1 VDFWDGITTLVLAGL
16 VFGFL
21 FRNQM
26 RAWLSRWRKPA
37 AKPAAAAEI
46 LPPEP
51 FDLQALTARLYEL
64 DKIFGPFGSNAAHPS
79 DLYAQP
85 DFREAVRLLS
95 LRDVPLATVMQYV
108 EGNSWSLSSAALASL
123 RQRSDRAGVTDR
135 ILTQCDHFSPWAMF
149 FALELLFEAEP
160 RIPAGAPLSR
170 AKEWWIDN
178 RWMPNV
184 FRDYLT
190 RCASRGDTMTFGSAL
205 TAWRAASHDIIR
217 RFLRCVTHPAAA
229 TLIEELDDA
238 PTAAP
243 PDAPAQDTSALN
255 AVGRFWKNQQGI
267 EILVEPDGWRKPFAL
282 AESTLR
288 QHPVRSLLVSG
299 EPMVG
304 KTSFLRLFAQRIASD
319 GWSVFEASGA
329 DLQADQIYIGQL
341 EGRIRQVVEE
351 LGKGRKL
358 IWYIPDIVQLALS
371 GTHSG
376 QSATMLDQI
385 IPAIAAG
392 RLIVW
397 AEATPKGTARLV
409 RIKPSLRGLFET
421 VTIEPLSPSDTLSL
435 AGDVI
440 DEMAEKADIRFDPEC
455 AKVAL
460 DTAGQYLGTG
470 GLPGSALLMLKLTAI
485 RAEQTKDVI
494 APRRVLETLS
504 QLSGLPLSIL
514 DTKEQLD
521 LKSIRDFFTARVI
534 GQDEAVG
541 AMVERIAML
550 KAGLNDPGKPIGVF
564 LFAGPTGTGK
574 TELAKAVSEYLFGS
588 VERMIRLDMSEFQTY
603 DSMSKI
609 LGQDSASAIEADSLI
624 SRVRKQPFSV
634 ILLDEFEKAHPAIWD
649 LFLQAFDEGRLTDAM
664 GLAADLRH
672 CLIILT
678 SNLGATA
685 HRSLGLGFA
694 PQADV
699 FTKEQVMR
707 AISQT
712 YRPEFQNR
720 LDKVIVFRPLTRVLM
735 RGILKK
741 ELSGLLDR
749 RGLKDRAWAI
759 EWESSALEFLL
770 EKGFSA
776 EMGARPLKRAIDQY
790 VVAPLAGIIV
800 EKRFPEGEQFLF
812 VRSDG
817 AGIQAEFVDPDAD
830 VAAADEALAAAPAGP
845 VAPTAIASTILA
857 PKGTRAEFETLQ
869 AEYEDVEH
877 TLRSDEWDGLKEKLA
892 EEIASADFWNR
903 PDRFDTLARF
913 ALMDRVKSAVETA
926 NALRGRLG
934 RYSRTPARYSAQLSG
949 RLALQLHLVREGIR
963 DAFDNAPVELALSI
977 EPVFDGA
984 GDRQATLAWCSK
996 LRSMY
1001 RAWAGK
1007 RRMQILE
1014 MPGAAK
1020 DKDTPI
1026 LTVSGFG
1033 AHRILSPE
1041 SGLHVFEASEGGG
1054 GRVTARVRLAVV
1066 PLGDVPA
1073 AKEQKLVAEAL
1084 DEAPRPNA
1092 VVRRYREEP
1101 PLVRDAAGKW
1111 RTGRLDLVL
1120 GGEFDLLQATE
1131 R

>member
-1 VDFWDGITTLVLAGL
+1 VDFSSGITTLVLTGL

-21 FRNQM
+21 FRNQIRM
-26 RAWLSRWRKPA
+26 WLNRRRKPA
-37 AKPAAAAEI
+37 AKPYAAAEI

-51 FDLQALTARLYEL
+51 FDLQALTGRLYEL
-64 DKIFGPFGSNAAHPS
+64 DKIFGPFGTNAAHPS
-79 DLYAQP
+79 DLFAQP

-95 LRDVPLATVMQYV
+95 LPGVPLATVMQYV
-108 EGNSWSLSSAALASL
+108 EGNSWSLSSAALAAL
-123 RQRSDRAGVTDR
+123 RKRADRNEVTER
-135 ILTQCDHFSPWAMF
+135 VLAQCEHFSPWAMY
-149 FALELLFEAEP
+149 FALDLFFEAEP
-160 RIPAGAPLSR
+160 RIPVGAPFVR
-170 AKEWWIDN
+170 AKDWWIDN

-184 FRDYLT
+184 FRDYLA
-190 RCASRGDTMTFGSAL
+190 RCTARGDTVTFGDAL
-205 TAWRAASHDIIR
+205 TAWRASSHDIIR
-217 RFLRCVTHPAAA
+217 KFLNCVTHPAAT

-238 PTAAP
+238 PLP
-243 PDAPAQDTSALN
+243 PPNLTVENTSVLN
-255 AVGRFWKNQQGI
+255 AVGRFWKNEQGI
-267 EILVEPDGWRKPFAL
+267 EVRIEPEGWRKPFAL
-282 AESTLR
+282 AESALR

-299 EPMVG
+299 EQMVG
-304 KTSFLRLFAQRIASD
+304 KTSFLRLFAQRIAAD

-351 LGKGRKL
+351 LGKARRT
-358 IWYIPDIVQLALS
+358 IWYMPDIVQLALS

-392 RLIVW
+392 RLVIW

-421 VTIEPLSPSDTLSL
+421 VTIEPLSPDDTLSL
-435 AGDVI
+435 ARDVI
-440 DEMAEKADIRFDPEC
+440 DAMAEKAGVRFDPEC

-460 DTAGQYLGTG
+460 DTASQYLGTG
-470 GLPGSALLMLKLTAI
+470 GLPGSVLLMLKLTAI
-485 RAEQTKDVI
+485 RAEQTSDAI

-534 GQDEAVG
+534 GQDEAVQ

-550 KAGLNDPGKPIGVF
+550 KAGLNDPDKPIGVF

-588 VERMIRLDMSEFQTY
+588 VERMIRLDMSEFQIH

-609 LGQDSASAIEADSLI
+609 LGQNSSSAIEADSLI
-624 SRVRKQPFSV
+624 NRVRKQPFSV
-634 ILLDEFEKAHPAIWD
+634 VLLDEFEKAHPNIWD
-649 LFLQAFDEGRLTDAM
+649 LFLQAFDEGRLTDAT
-664 GLAADLRH
+664 GLVADLRH

-720 LDKVIVFRPLTRVLM
+720 LDKVIVFRPLTRELM

-741 ELSGLLDR
+741 QLAALLDR

-759 EWESSALEFLL
+759 EWESSASEFLL
-770 EKGFSA
+770 EKGFSP

-790 VVAPLAGIIV
+790 VVAPLAAIIV
-800 EKRFPEGEQFLF
+800 ERRFPEGEQFLF

-817 AGIQAEFVDPDAD
+817 KGIQAEFVDPDAD
-830 VAAADEALAAAPAGP
+830 VAAAGETSTVVPAGP
-845 VAPTAIASTILA
+845 VAPSTLAATILA

-869 AEYEDVEH
+869 AEYQDVDR
-877 TLRSDEWDGLKEKLA
+877 TLGSDEWDRLKEKLA
-892 EEIASADFWNR
+892 QEMSSGDFWNR
-903 PDRFDTLARF
+903 SDRFDTLARF
-913 ALMDRVKSAVETA
+913 ALMDRVKSAAETA
-926 NALRGRLG
+926 NALRGRLERHTRSPG
-934 RYSRTPARYSAQLSG
+934 RYSAELSG
-949 RLALQLHLVREGIR
+949 RLALQLHLIREGIR
-963 DAFDNAPVELALSI
+963 DALDNAPVELALII

-984 GDRQATLAWCSK
+984 GDRQATLAWCNK
-996 LRSMY
+996 LQTMY
-1001 RAWAGK
+1001 RAWAAK
-1007 RRMQILE
+1007 RRMQISE
-1014 MPGAAK
+1014 AYAAAK
-1020 DKDTPI
+1020 DKEAPI

-1033 AHRILSPE
+1033 AYRILSPE
-1041 SGLHVFEASEGGG
+1041 TGLHVFETSEGGA
-1054 GRVTARVRLAVV
+1054 GRVTARVRVAIV

-1073 AKEQKLVAEAL
+1073 AKERRLIVEAL
-1084 DEAPRPNA
+1084 DEAPRPTA